1 MPTTYTHDLFGKK
14 IYGKLPKDVKRVI
27 RENGDLYRI
36 GLHGPDILFYFM
48 VCKNPVSCFGIQMHK
63 EKARAFFEQG
73 MAQVREHKSRPLLA
87 YLLGFGCHY
96 LLDSACHP
104 YVDEMDEKGIISHT
118 LLEKEFDR
126 YLMEKTGKNPYS
138 YHPSDCIRVK
148 KEYAQV
154 IHEALPLIRT
164 GNFYLSLKMMKFLTN
179 LMVCDDG
186 GLRRERIKKITA
198 LAGRNAQI
206 SLTEYFMT
214 PQPIEGSREPVEKLN
229 ELFEAEAEK
238 APAELME
245 LYGLLKEEKPLSE
258 RWNLTYNG

>member
-14 IYGKLPKDVKRVI
+14 IYEKLPEDMRRLI

-48 VCKNPVSCFGIQMHK
+48 VCRNPVSCFGVRMHK
-63 EKARAFFEQG
+63 EKARAFFMEG
-73 MAQVREHKSRPLLA
+73 MAQVRQRKDRPLLA

-104 YVDEMDEKGIISHT
+104 YVNEMDEKGIISHT
-118 LLEKEFDR
+118 LLEKELDR
-126 YLMEKTGKNPYS
+126 YLMEKNGKNPYS

-148 KEYAQV
+148 KKYAQV
-154 IHEALPLIRT
+154 IHEALPLVRT
-164 GNFYLSLKMMKFLTN
+164 GNIFLSLKMMKFLTN

-186 GLRRERIKKITA
+186 GLRRERIKKVTA
-198 LAGRNAQI
+198 LAGKNAQTR
-206 SLTEYFMT
+206 LTEYFMM
-214 PQPIEGSREPVEKLN
+214 PQPIEEAQEPVQKLN
-229 ELFEAEAEK
+229 ELFKAAAES

-245 LYGLLKEEKPLSE
+245 LYALAAEETTLSE
-258 RWNLTYNG
+258 RWDLTYNG